1 MLAFLGDRAARQGLK
16 AWDWRNERSLDSR
29 PL

>member
-1 MLAFLGDRAARQGLK
+1 MLAFLGGRAARQGLK
-16 AWDWRNERSLDSR
+16 AWDWMDERRLDSR